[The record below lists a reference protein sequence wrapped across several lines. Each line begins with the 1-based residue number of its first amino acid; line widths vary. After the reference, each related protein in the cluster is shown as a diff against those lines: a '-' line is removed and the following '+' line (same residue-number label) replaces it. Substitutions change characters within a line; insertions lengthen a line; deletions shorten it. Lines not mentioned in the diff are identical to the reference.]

1 MRKILSR
8 RIQYSTVPGF
18 LLVLLCYSTH
28 LQAARPQAELTHQIA
43 PLSKRV
49 FPKEFTL
56 KNTQDEPQDLK
67 KYRGKV
73 VIVNFWA
80 VWCPP
85 CRNEMPSLQ
94 RLYTI
99 MQGRP
104 VEILAINEG
113 EDSFVIERYLFQ
125 LKPTPTFPILLDTTM
140 EVASQWGVLGLPTS
154 FVLDKQ
160 GRLAYK
166 AVGGREFDHPEI
178 IKIIDTLLK
187 E

>member
-1 MRKILSR
+1 VRKILSNCF
-8 RIQYSTVPGF
+8 QYPIVQG
-18 LLVLLCYSTH
+18 LLLMLLCYSTQ

-43 PLSKRV
+43 PLSQRV
-49 FPKEFTL
+49 LPKAFTL
-56 KNTQDEPQDLK
+56 KDLQDEPLDLER
-67 KYRGKV
+67 YRGQV

-94 RLYTI
+94 RLHTI

-104 VEILAINEG
+104 VVIIAINEG
-113 EDSFVIERYLFQ
+113 EDSFVIERYLLQ
-125 LKPTPTFPILLDTTM
+125 LKPSPTFPILLDTNM
-140 EVASQWGVLGLPTS
+140 DVASQWGVMGLPTS
-154 FVLDKQ
+154 FILDKQ

-166 AVGGREFDHPEI
+166 AVGGREFDHPDI
-178 IKIIDTLLK
+178 VKIIDTLLK